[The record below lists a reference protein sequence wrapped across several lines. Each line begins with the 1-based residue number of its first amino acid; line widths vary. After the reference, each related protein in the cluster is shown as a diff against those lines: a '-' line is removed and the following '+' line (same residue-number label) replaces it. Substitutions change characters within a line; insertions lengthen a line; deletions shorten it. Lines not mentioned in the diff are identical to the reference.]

1 MWATKK
7 KAPAQRTSAKEVI
20 TFTQTD
26 DIFNLIILNEKGNK
40 KITFALYQQLQK
52 DVPAILCLLES
63 LFSTHF
69 LILLLLCLKLL

>member
-1 MWATKK
+1 MWALEK
-7 KAPAQRTSAKEVI
+7 KAPVQRTSAQEVI
-20 TFTQTD
+20 ITQTD
-26 DIFNLIILNEKGNK
+26 DIFNLIILNVKGNK

-69 LILLLLCLKLL
+69 LILLLPYLKLL